1 MNIREHFSL
10 EDLIRRGM
18 PYHEAIDLLRNLGAT
33 PGFADEPGQW
43 SYLSRQVLRPHHP
56 ASVHEDLFRETYRTW
71 DPRKG
76 PPPAWVPPDDIRSRC
91 NLGRLLDRLGFAT
104 EADLRAWSVR
114 DRAGFWAAMVRALGI
129 QFNRPFEAVVDL
141 ADGPERPRWF
151 PGAMLNI
158 TASCFRADPE
168 AIALRQHTER
178 GDVRELTFGALER
191 LCNRVAEGLASAGV
205 APGESVGLLLPMTV
219 EAIAVLLGII
229 RAGCVVVAVAESFAP
244 SEIER
249 RLRLGGARLVMT
261 QDAILRRGGPP
272 ATLPQATPG
281 RRGPGRRHPVGR
293 RTGHPAPPGGPVL
306 ERLPLPAR
314 RVHAGPLRADGAC
327 GHPLL
332 LRDHGRPQGDSL
344 VTDDHDQGRRRRLPL
359 PGHPARRR
367 GRLAHQPGLDDGP
380 VAGLRH
386 APQPRHDR
394 PLRRAPR
401 HRGLLPVRGGG
412 GRHHPGPGPEPG
424 RGLEGTRLA
433 GEPRLEPDQAVQL
446 QRRMLQPWRHALP
459 DGAGRVSAGDRV
471 PAAGPRSAAAISPA
485 LCCCRTPPP
494 ASTRSP
500 TGSSWRSATSGGG
513 RRTVA
518 KGS

>member
-1 MNIREHFSL
+1 MNIRERFSL

-18 PYHEAIDLLRNLGAT
+18 PYHEAIDLLRNLDAT

-261 QDAILRRGGPP
+261 QDAILRRGGRLPLYP
-272 ATLPQATPG
+272 KLPQA
-281 RRGPGRRHPVGR
+281 
-293 RTGHPAPPGGPVL
+293 
-306 ERLPLPAR
+306 
-314 RVHAGPLRADGAC
+314 AGVRAVVIPSEGELGIPLR
-327 GHPLL
+327 P
-332 LRDHGRPQGDSL
+332 GDRFWSDFL
-344 VTDDHDQGRRRRLPL
+344 SRATSSRRSPASRRRLWTSSSP
-359 PGHPARRR
+359 PGPRATPRRFLGHRRPRSRPPPTASSTRTSSPATWSPGPPAR
-367 GRLAHQPGLDDGP
+367 
-380 VAGLRH
+380 AG
-386 APQPRHDR
+386 
-394 PLRRAPR
+394 
-401 HRGLLPVRGGG
+401 
-412 GRHHPGPGPEPG
+412 
-424 RGLEGTRLA
+424 
-433 GEPRLEPDQAVQL
+433 
-446 QRRMLQPWRHALP
+446 
-459 DGAGRVSAGDRV
+459 
-471 PAAGPRSAAAISPA
+471 
-485 LCCCRTPPP
+485 
-494 ASTRSP
+494 
-500 TGSSWRSATSGGG
+500 
-513 RRTVA
+513 
-518 KGS
+518 